1 MSLSQT
7 KHVTSVRR
15 TIEVSKDGGV
25 ETILE
30 VSTDLELDATKEGF
44 DSSSL
49 DDIVDALVEEM
60 KNAPSIDRGVIK
72 TA

>member
-1 MSLSQT
+1 MHVKIDFLFDSYAENGMSLSQT

-30 VSTDLELDATKEGF
+30 VSTDL
-44 DSSSL
+44 
-49 DDIVDALVEEM
+49 
-60 KNAPSIDRGVIK
+60 VIRI
-72 TA
+72 

>member
-30 VSTDLELDATKEGF
+30 VSTDL
-44 DSSSL
+44 
-49 DDIVDALVEEM
+49 
-60 KNAPSIDRGVIK
+60 VIRI
-72 TA
+72 